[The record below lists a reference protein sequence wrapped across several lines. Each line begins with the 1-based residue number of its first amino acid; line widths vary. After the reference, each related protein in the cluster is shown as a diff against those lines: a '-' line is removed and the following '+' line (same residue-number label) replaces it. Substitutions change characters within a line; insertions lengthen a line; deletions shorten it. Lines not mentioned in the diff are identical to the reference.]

1 MGVAGVD
8 CVEYA
13 AFACTPLARSPRLGG
28 TGQRLG
34 QAGFFPIQDVKLLQ
48 FLTRVFG
55 SRNDRLVRSYGR
67 YVRAANESESQT
79 QALSD
84 DALRGKTDEFRRRLR
99 EGATLDELLPEAFAV
114 VREAARRTL
123 HMRHFDVQL
132 IGGIALHEGK
142 IAEMRT
148 GEGKTMMST
157 LAAYLNA
164 LPAEGVHVV
173 TVNEYLAGRDADWMG
188 PIYRFLGL
196 TVGVIR
202 NAQSPPEKR
211 AAYACDITYGTN
223 NEFGFDYLRDNLA
236 FRLEDKVQRGLAF
249 AIVDEVD
256 SILID
261 EARTPL
267 IISGPA
273 EESTELYL
281 RINQL
286 VPRLKRQLAE
296 DGPGDFSVEEKSK
309 QVHITEEGHEHVEA
323 LMIELGLLR
332 EGESLYDPANI
343 RLMHHLNAAL
353 RAHGLYKRD
362 VEYIVRGGEVI
373 IVDEFTGR
381 TMPGRRWSDGLHQ
394 AVEAKEGVRVRE
406 ENQTVASITFQNY
419 FRLYKK
425 LAGMTGTADT
435 EAPEFLQIYGLEVVV
450 IPTNRPMIRK
460 DNPDFV
466 YLTQSDKFQ
475 AIIEDINDCVQREQP
490 VLVGTTSIETSEFL
504 AGLLEKEKIPHE
516 VLNAK
521 QHEREAHIVAQAG
534 RPGSVTIATN
544 MAGRGTDIV
553 LGGNL
558 EAELHALGETDDAT
572 RQQVRQAWQAR
583 HDKVLAAGG
592 LHIVGTERHESRRI
606 DNQLRGRSG
615 RQGDP
620 GSSRFYLSM
629 EDNLMR
635 IFGDPVRT
643 KRLLQMAG
651 MKEGEVIESGM
662 LTRQIEKAQRKVE
675 SHNFDIRKQLLLF
688 DDVANDQRKVVYQQ
702 RTEIMGTQDLSAA
715 IRGIIDE
722 SVGTVIDQYMP
733 KNASPADWDL
743 QALADAVQK
752 DFNTRVEVRSW
763 LEKEP
768 EIEEPAL
775 RKRIIDAVL
784 EGYEAKVARTGT
796 AEDGLPIMRHVEKD
810 VMLRMLDQHW
820 RDHLG
825 AMDYLRQGIHLRGYA
840 QKDYRFEYKREAFE
854 LFAAMLDRVKFDT
867 ASIVAKI
874 EVRTQEDL
882 DREAEES
889 RQRLMRQLQAQHAE
903 AQSVLA
909 PGEDLAAAAS
919 ILQSPGGPAPGRP
932 AVVPLPPPQ
941 EPQGTFVRVER
952 KIGRNEP
959 CPCGSGKKYK
969 NCHGALSETG

>member
-1 MGVAGVD
+1 V
-8 CVEYA
+8 
-13 AFACTPLARSPRLGG
+13 L
-28 TGQRLG
+28 
-34 QAGFFPIQDVKLLQ
+34 KLLA
-48 FLTRVFG
+48 RVFG
-55 SRNDRLVRSYGR
+55 SRNDRLLRTYSRHVRE
-67 YVRAANESESQT
+67 ANALEPQI
-79 QALSD
+79 QALPD
-84 DALRGKTDEFRRRLR
+84 EALRAKTAEFRQRLKD
-99 EGATLDELLPEAFAV
+99 GATLDSILSEAFAA
-114 VREAARRTL
+114 VREASRRTMK
-123 HMRHFDVQL
+123 MRHFDVQL
-132 IGGIALHEGK
+132 IGGMALNEGR

-148 GEGKTMMST
+148 GEGKTLMAT
-157 LAAYLNA
+157 LPAYLNA
-164 LPAEGVHVV
+164 LPGEGVHIV
-173 TVNEYLAGRDADWMG
+173 TVNEYLAQRDADWMR
-188 PIYRFLGL
+188 PIYDFLGL
-196 TVGVIR
+196 TVGVIK
-202 NAQSPPEKR
+202 NSQSSAEKR
-211 AAYACDITYGTN
+211 AAYGCDITYGTN

-236 FRLEDKVQRGLAF
+236 FRLEDRVQRGLSF
-249 AIVDEVD
+249 AVVDEVD

-281 RINQL
+281 RVNQL
-286 VPRLKRQLAE
+286 VPRLKRQKE
-296 DGPGDFSVEEKSK
+296 ENGPGDFTVEEKTK
-309 QVHITEEGHEHVEA
+309 QVHITEEGHENVER
-323 LMIELGLLR
+323 LMAEAGLLR
-332 EGESLYDPANI
+332 EGESLYDPTNI

-353 RAHGLYKRD
+353 RAHALYKRD
-362 VEYIVRGGEVI
+362 VEYIVRNGEVI

-394 AVEAKEGVRVRE
+394 AIESKEGVRVRE

-425 LAGMTGTADT
+425 LSGMTGTADT

-450 IPTNRPMIRK
+450 IPTHKPMIRK
-460 DNPDFV
+460 DHPDFV
-466 YLTQSDKFQ
+466 YLTQKDKFQ
-475 AIIEDINDCVQREQP
+475 AIIEDIQDCVKREQP
-490 VLVGTTSIETSEFL
+490 VLVGTTSIETSEYL
-504 AGLLEKEKIPHE
+504 SNLLNQEGIPHE

-534 RPGSVTIATN
+534 RPGGVTIATN

-558 EAELHALGETDDAT
+558 NAEMASLAEDVDEVT
-572 RQQVRQAWQAR
+572 QAR
-583 HDKVLAAGG
+583 VRSEWQTRHEKVVAAGG

-702 RTEIMGTQDLSAA
+702 RTEIMGTEDLSAA
-715 IRGIIDE
+715 IRGIREEAI
-722 SVGTVIDQYMP
+722 GTLLDQYLP
-733 KNASPADWDL
+733 KNAPASDWDL
-743 QALADAVQK
+743 AGLAEAVLK
-752 DFNTRVEVRSW
+752 DFNAVVDPKSW

-768 EIEEPAL
+768 ELDEQTL
-775 RKRIIDAVL
+775 RQRIADAVNTT
-784 EGYEAKVARTGT
+784 YDQKVARIG
-796 AEDGLPIMRHVEKD
+796 EPIMRHVEKD
-810 VMLRMLDQHW
+810 IMLRTLDQQW

-854 LFAAMLDRVKFDT
+854 LFAAMLERVKFDT
-867 ASIVAKI
+867 VSLLSKI
-874 EVRTQEDL
+874 EVRTPEEI
-882 DREAEES
+882 DREEEE
-889 RQRLMRQLQAQHAE
+889 RRLRLMRALQAQHAE
-903 AQSVLA
+903 AHSAFDSGGSAEPEELP
-909 PGEDLAAAAS
+909 PGAIPAGAGGFSHGGAVPQGARAAAR
-919 ILQSPGGPAPGRP
+919 QM
-932 AVVPLPPPQ
+932 PPVDA
-941 EPQGTFVRVER
+941 QGTFVRGER
-952 KIGRNEP
+952 KVGRNEP
-959 CPCGSGKKYK
+959 CPCGSGKKFK
-969 NCHGALSETG
+969 HCHGTLAE